1 MQICNIKVPMEF
13 GSTLCSNEHHLSSSE
28 NEARKKIQACTRF
41 GPMTSI
47 KLVQCS
53 TNCATYKTLIMHTEK
68 LALLG

>member
-1 MQICNIKVPMEF
+1 MQICNIKVSMEF

-28 NEARKKIQACTRF
+28 NEVRKKIQACTRF
-41 GPMTSI
+41 GAMTSM
-47 KLVQCS
+47 VQCS

>member
-1 MQICNIKVPMEF
+1 MQICNIKVSMEF
-13 GSTLCSNEHHLSSSE
+13 GSTLCSNEHHM

-41 GPMTSI
+41 GPTTSI